1 MVPSLEVVTVIGVVV
16 LVVLIWFFVRLRGKD
31 RIEEVL
37 AKHRGTARVCSRAC
51 LLEGMEQIP
60 VALVLT
66 AEAIY
71 YENADMP
78 QAIIELPLIEEVEY
92 DDETATGHTVAG
104 KVLRLRAHNHVFEFT
119 LDLATAK
126 QWEAA
131 LPARRIDRA
140 KAV

>member
-1 MVPSLEVVTVIGVVV
+1 MMPSLGIVTVIGVVV
-16 LVVLIWFFVRLRGKD
+16 LAVLIWFFIQLRGKD

-37 AKHRGTARVCSRAC
+37 AKHRPSARVCSRAC

-66 AEAIY
+66 ADTIY
-71 YENADMP
+71 YENSDL
-78 QAIIELPLIEEVEY
+78 QASIELPLIEEVEY

-104 KVLRLRAHNHVFEFT
+104 RVLRLRAHNHVFEFT
-119 LDLATAK
+119 LDLPTAK

-131 LPARRIDRA
+131 LPARRIESA

>member
-1 MVPSLEVVTVIGVVV
+1 MPWLGTVTIIGLVV
-16 LVVLIWFFVRLRGKD
+16 LVALIWVFVKLRGKD
-31 RIEEVL
+31 RVDEVL
-37 AKHRGTARVCSRAC
+37 AKHRGSARVCSRAC
-51 LLEGMEQIP
+51 LLEGMEEIP

-66 AEAIY
+66 SDSIY
-71 YENADMP
+71 YENSDL
-78 QAIIELPLIEEVEY
+78 QASIELPLIEEIEY
-92 DDETATGHTVAG
+92 DDETATGHTVPG

-119 LDLATAK
+119 LDLPTAK

>member
-1 MVPSLEVVTVIGVVV
+1 MVPSLEVVTVVGVVV
-16 LVVLIWFFVRLRGKD
+16 LVVLIWFLVRLRGKD
-31 RIEEVL
+31 HVEEVL

-60 VALVLT
+60 IALVLT
-66 AEAIY
+66 AEAID
-71 YENADMP
+71 YENADM
-78 QAIIELPLIEEVEY
+78 QASIELPLIEEIEY

-131 LPARRIDRA
+131 MPARRIDRA

>member
-1 MVPSLEVVTVIGVVV
+1 
-16 LVVLIWFFVRLRGKD
+16 
-31 RIEEVL
+31 
-37 AKHRGTARVCSRAC
+37 
-51 LLEGMEQIP
+51 
-60 VALVLT
+60 VLT
-66 AEAIY
+66 ADVIY
-71 YENADMP
+71 YENSDL
-78 QAIIELPLIEEVEY
+78 QASIELPLIEEVEY

-119 LDLATAK
+119 LDLATAR